1 MVEPERIQR
10 LNDGEVRKGDFVLYW
25 MQASQRYEYNH
36 ALDYAT
42 LEANA
47 QSLPLVT
54 FFGIT
59 DRFPDANLYALYM
72 TQYIMEVMID
82 DPNVIEPESVI
93 YARDAGRQSLALQT
107 WQEEPQWSSSIGD
120 TSGFRRNGDALWP
133 ERRRA
138 RSCRWRATPW
148 CPLRSHRKKKS
159 MRPRRFAERS
169 KSSFPAS

>member
-54 FFGIT
+54 FFVC
-59 DRFPDANLYALYM
+59 LW
-72 TQYIMEVMID
+72 
-82 DPNVIEPESVI
+82 NV
-93 YARDAGRQSLALQT
+93 
-107 WQEEPQWSSSIGD
+107 
-120 TSGFRRNGDALWP
+120 
-133 ERRRA
+133 
-138 RSCRWRATPW
+138 
-148 CPLRSHRKKKS
+148 
-159 MRPRRFAERS
+159 
-169 KSSFPAS
+169 